1 MNPATRLKYIK
12 NRQKH
17 ALRIAS
23 VLLIWLFACFQLVMG
38 QSYSKVN
45 HFAPAEY
52 QGGNQNWDIDL
63 AADGTVFIANN
74 QGLIVE
80 DGTGSKLYQLPTKTI
95 IRSVTVRGD
104 RVYTGSFEEFGF
116 WTKTSDGVYT
126 YTSLT
131 ELIDSKLIANQEIWK
146 ILAKDNKVYFQSFGL
161 LLVYDGNTVQSIELP
176 GSILFLLQAGDRMFA
191 QQVNGSLYELK
202 NDRLEAVL
210 GSEVFSDT
218 EVKSIIFLDD
228 KRLLIGT
235 SSKGLYVLEGQR
247 FQVWPNQINES
258 LKQYTLNNGIKLGDK
273 LVFGTILQGVYI
285 VGSDGL
291 FENHLNSSNALQ
303 NNTILALKA
312 DQDDNLWVGMDK
324 GYDFIWFKSPIE
336 NYHEPDVNIGSVYTA
351 CLFQNKLYVGTNQ
364 GVYFFDMT
372 ADGKFVNKQFVENT
386 QGQTWF
392 LKDIDGKLYCGLNDG
407 TFVIDHDKLIEVSD
421 VNGGYNLENVDINNT
436 IILLQSTYS
445 ELVIYKKQHEWW
457 QKANTLE
464 GFLAPAR
471 FLQVDHLG
479 NILLGHSISG
489 IYLVQPNLTL
499 DSARRIAKLGDEQG
513 LHFIANRIFNVD
525 NRLIIPSGDS
535 LYQWDAMHEKV
546 VPFSELNSQLGSFSG
561 IQNIARVGAQQY
573 WFFKD
578 NEIGLFEVRFG
589 QANMLYRIIPDLYE
603 LQLIE
608 NYENI
613 VALNDSLHLICLENG
628 FSVLNIARL
637 NRLNDINKP
646 PKIKQLIF
654 SNGNNSQIIKSPE
667 VTDEIRMANQYNSVH
682 FAFTNE
688 DRVGRKKYF
697 KYRLV
702 GLDDAWSD
710 WTNQPSVDYSRLPA
724 GKYRFELR
732 SLTVKGIETKL
743 ASVGFVIR
751 QPWFLSWIALLID
764 AILLIS
770 LLVLLRI
777 NYKRRLWRQQKKEL
791 ERDHEQ
797 LRKQKEQAEADM
809 IKLSNDKL
817 QFEISQKNMQLA
829 KNTMAMVA
837 KNELL
842 INIKSELDLMKEE
855 LGYRLP
861 NKYYDS
867 LAKLIEKGINSEN
880 DWEMF
885 EHLFDQAH
893 ENFFKRLKS
902 DYPDLTSSDL
912 RLCAYLRLN
921 LSSKEIAPLLNIS
934 VRGVEEK
941 RYRLRKRLGL
951 SSDQGLTDFIIG
963 F

>member
-1 MNPATRLKYIK
+1 MNPVNLSKSNKKKLK
-12 NRQKH
+12 H
-17 ALRIAS
+17 GLLLALMLMVWFYAGYP
-23 VLLIWLFACFQLVMG
+23 FAKA

-45 HFAPAEY
+45 HFAPEQY
-52 QGGNQNWDIDL
+52 KGGNQNWDISL

-74 QGLIVE
+74 EGLIVE

-95 IRSVTVRGD
+95 IRSVAVVGERI
-104 RVYTGSFEEFGF
+104 YTGSFEEFGF
-116 WTKTSDGVYT
+116 WTKNEDESYSYRSMTGM
-126 YTSLT
+126 
-131 ELIDSKLIANQEIWK
+131 IDSQLIANQEIWK
-146 ILAKDNKVYFQSFGL
+146 IVAHQEKIYFQSFGL
-161 LLVYDGNTVQSIELP
+161 LLVFDGNTVQRIELP
-176 GSILFLLQAGDRMFA
+176 GSILFLLQAADRLFT
-191 QQVNGSLYELK
+191 QQVNGLLYELIQ
-202 NDRLEAVL
+202 DRLEPVV
-210 GSEVFSDT
+210 GSDFFSDT
-218 EVKSIIFLDD
+218 EIKSVILLDD
-228 KRLLIGT
+228 GKLLIGT
-235 SSKGLYVLEGQR
+235 SSKGLFVYEDQQFEL
-247 FQVWPNQINES
+247 WPNQVNES
-258 LKQYTLNNGIKLGDK
+258 LKQYTLNNGVKIGHK

-285 VGSDGL
+285 VGCDGI

-312 DQDDNLWVGMDK
+312 DQDENLWVGMDK

-336 NYHEPDVNIGSVYTA
+336 NYHEPDFNIGSVYSA
-351 CLFQNKLYVGTNQ
+351 CLFRNKLYVGTNQ
-364 GVYFFDMT
+364 GVYFFDMSPE
-372 ADGKFVNKQFVENT
+372 GKFTNKQFVENT

-392 LKDIDGKLYCGLNDG
+392 LKVIDDKLYCGLNEG
-407 TFVIDHDKLIEVSD
+407 TFVIEHDKLVEMSD
-421 VNGGYNLENVDINNT
+421 VNGGYNLERFSIGSTNYF
-436 IILLQSTYS
+436 LQSTYS
-445 ELVIYKKQHEWW
+445 ELVIYQKTHEYWS
-457 QKANTLE
+457 KSKTLQ

-479 NILLGHSISG
+479 SILLGHSISG
-489 IYLVQPNLTL
+489 IYFVQPNVAL
-499 DSARRIAKLGDEQG
+499 DSAHRIEKLGETQG
-513 LHFIANRIFNVD
+513 LNFVANRIFNVD

-535 LYQWDAMHEKV
+535 LFQWDAMHEKV
-546 VPFSELNSQLGSFSG
+546 VPFPELNQQLGSFSAT
-561 IQNIARVGAQQY
+561 QNIAKVGSQQY
-573 WFFKD
+573 WLFKD
-578 NEIGLFEVRFG
+578 NEVGLFEVRFG
-589 QANMLYRIIPDLYE
+589 LANMLYRLIPDLYE

-608 NYENI
+608 NYENV

-628 FSVLNIARL
+628 FSVLNLNRL
-637 NRLNDINKP
+637 NRLQEINHP
-646 PKIKQLIF
+646 PRIKQIVF
-654 SNGNNSQIIKSPE
+654 SNGVNDRKFMQPAPA
-667 VTDEIRMANQYNSVH
+667 DEINMSNLYNSIQ
-682 FAFTNE
+682 FTFTN
-688 DRVGRKKYF
+688 DDLVGRKKYF
-697 KYRLV
+697 QYRLT
-702 GLDDAWSD
+702 GLDTD
-710 WTNQPSVDYSRLPA
+710 WGNWTSQSKVEYSRLPA

-732 SLTVKGIETKL
+732 SLTVKGIETEI
-743 ASVGFVIR
+743 AAVDFTIR

-764 AILLIS
+764 GLLLIS
-770 LLVLLRI
+770 LLILLRI

-797 LRKQKEQAEADM
+797 LRKQKEQAEAEM

-842 INIKSELDLMKEE
+842 IDIKSELDLMKEE

-861 NKYYDS
+861 NKYYDN

-893 ENFFKRLKS
+893 QNFFKRLKNT
-902 DYPDLTSSDL
+902 YPDLTSSDL

>member
-1 MNPATRLKYIK
+1 MNPETHLKSKINKPKPERYFAFMLLLWLATAF
-12 NRQKH
+12 Q
-17 ALRIAS
+17 
-23 VLLIWLFACFQLVMG
+23 FAAG

-45 HFAPAEY
+45 HFVPVEY
-52 QGGNQNWDIDL
+52 RGGNQNWDISL

-74 QGLIVE
+74 EGLIVE
-80 DGTGSKLYQLPTKTI
+80 DGTGSKLYQLPTRTI
-95 IRSVTVRGD
+95 IRSVTVCGD
-104 RVYTGSFEEFGF
+104 RIYTGSFEEFGF
-116 WTKTSDGVYT
+116 WTKTADGSYS
-126 YTSLT
+126 YTSMTGLT
-131 ELIDSKLIANQEIWK
+131 DSDLIANQEIWK
-146 ILAKDNKVYFQSFGL
+146 ILSLDDKIYFQSFGL
-161 LLVYDGNTVQSIELP
+161 LLVYDGKSVQSIGLP
-176 GSILFLLQAGDRMFA
+176 GSILFLLQAGDRLFA
-191 QQVNGSLYELK
+191 QQVNGLLFELK
-202 NDRLEAVL
+202 HDRLEAVR

-218 EVKSIIFLDD
+218 EVKAIILLDD
-228 KRLLIGT
+228 NRLLIGT
-235 SSKGLYVLEGQR
+235 SSKGLYVFDGEQ
-247 FQVWPNQINES
+247 FQVWPSQISEA
-258 LKQYTLNNGIKLGDK
+258 LKKYTLNNGIKLGDK

-285 VGSDGL
+285 VGSDGV

-312 DQDDNLWVGMDK
+312 DQDENLWVGMDK

-336 NYHEPDVNIGSVYTA
+336 NYHEPDVNMGSVYTA

-392 LKDIDGKLYCGLNDG
+392 LKVIDGKLYCGLNEG
-407 TFVIDHDKLIEVSD
+407 TFVIEQDKLIEVSD
-421 VNGGYNLENVDINNT
+421 INGGYNLEHVDVNNT
-436 IILLQSTYS
+436 SYLLQSTYS
-445 ELVIYKKQHEWW
+445 ELVVYKNQTDLWKMT
-457 QKANTLE
+457 NTLD

-489 IYLVQPNLTL
+489 IYLVQPNTAL
-499 DSARRIAKLGDEQG
+499 DSARRVEKLGEAQG

-546 VPFSELNSQLGSFSG
+546 VPFTELNKQLGSFSSA
-561 IQNIARVGAQQY
+561 QNIAKVGPQQY

-646 PKIKQLIF
+646 PKIKQLVF
-654 SNGNNSQIIKSPE
+654 SNGENLQLVKTPDASA
-667 VTDEIRMANQYNSVH
+667 EIRIANQYNSVH

-697 KYRLV
+697 KYRLL
-702 GLDDAWSD
+702 GLHDAWSD
-710 WTNQPSVDYSRLPA
+710 WTNQPEVDYSRLPA
-724 GKYRFELR
+724 GDYRFELR
-732 SLTVKGIETKL
+732 SLTVKGMETQI
-743 ASVGFVIR
+743 ASVSFAIR

-764 AILLIS
+764 AVLLLS
-770 LLVLLRI
+770 LLVLLRV

-797 LRKQKEQAEADM
+797 LRKQKEQAEANM
-809 IKLSNDKL
+809 IKLANDKL

-842 INIKSELDLMKEE
+842 IDIKSELDLMKEE

-861 NKYYDS
+861 NKYYDN
-867 LAKLIEKGINSEN
+867 LARLIEKGINSEN